1 MPGRVNR
8 PAKQGADIMTAEWER
23 ATIRTVIWRLLPLLL
38 LAYLAAYIDR
48 INIGFAGVALRKE
61 FGLSNTVFATGA
73 GLFFIGYFLFEVPSN
88 MLLARLGARRWIA
101 RIMVSWGLLSAA
113 MVFVHGT
120 YSFYLLRFLLG
131 FAEAG
136 FFPGV
141 IYYLMCWFPAE
152 YRGRMMALFTAGI
165 PLSTVIGSPI
175 SGQLLK
181 MSGIGGLPGWQ
192 WMFLLEGLP
201 AVAIGILVLFAL
213 PDRPRDAKFLSPE
226 QKQWLE
232 TKLAAEPGHYVAPH
246 LLSTLKSFCDPRVV
260 VLCLVYFANISA
272 NLSLAFF
279 LPQIIASTG
288 ASITLTSWLN
298 AIPSAVGVLGL
309 IVIGW
314 LSDRTS
320 NHYAL
325 LLVTLLITAC
335 GFLAAAQFG
344 AGGAS
349 AIGLAA
355 LAFASIG
362 IHGLKAPFWPLAP
375 IVLAGSAAAGGIAW
389 INSVGNL
396 GGFVGPFI
404 LGWLTDTF
412 KTYTAGMYALAGI
425 QVVVALLAAWVLR
438 PQAGTKR
445 A

>member
-1 MPGRVNR
+1 
-8 PAKQGADIMTAEWER
+8 MTAEWER

-48 INIGFAGVALRKE
+48 INIGFAGMALKKE
-61 FGLSNTVFATGA
+61 FGFSNTVFATGA

-88 MLLARLGARRWIA
+88 MLLAKLGARRWIA

-113 MVFVHGT
+113 MIFVQGA

-141 IYYLMCWFPAE
+141 IYYLMCWFPTD
-152 YRGRMMALFTAGI
+152 YRARIMALFTAGI
-165 PLSTVIGSPI
+165 PLSTVIGAPI
-175 SGQLLK
+175 SSQLLK

-201 AVAIGILVLFAL
+201 AVVIGIWVLFAL
-213 PDRPRDAKFLSPE
+213 PDYPRDAKFLSAD
-226 QKQWLE
+226 QKRWLE

-246 LLSTLKSFCDPRVV
+246 LLSTLRSFCDVRVV

-288 ASITLTSWLN
+288 ASLTLTGWLT

-309 IVIGW
+309 VAIGW

-320 NHYAL
+320 NHY
-325 LLVTLLITAC
+325 
-335 GFLAAAQFG
+335 GFLVAAQFG

-349 AIGLAA
+349 AIGIGAF
-355 LAFASIG
+355 AFASIG

-375 IVLAGSAAAGGIAW
+375 MVLAGSAAAGGIAW

-412 KTYTAGMYALAGI
+412 GTYKAGIYALAAV

>member
-1 MPGRVNR
+1 
-8 PAKQGADIMTAEWER
+8 
-23 ATIRTVIWRLLPLLL
+23 
-38 LAYLAAYIDR
+38 
-48 INIGFAGVALRKE
+48 
-61 FGLSNTVFATGA
+61 
-73 GLFFIGYFLFEVPSN
+73 
-88 MLLARLGARRWIA
+88 
-101 RIMVSWGLLSAA
+101 
-113 MVFVHGT
+113 
-120 YSFYLLRFLLG
+120 
-131 FAEAG
+131 
-136 FFPGV
+136 
-141 IYYLMCWFPAE
+141 
-152 YRGRMMALFTAGI
+152 
-165 PLSTVIGSPI
+165 
-175 SGQLLK
+175 

-213 PDRPRDAKFLSPE
+213 PDYPRDAKFLSAD

-246 LLSTLKSFCDPRVV
+246 LLSTLKSFCDVRVI

-298 AIPSAVGVLGL
+298 AIPSAVGVIGL
-309 IVIGW
+309 VAIGW

-325 LLVTLLITAC
+325 LLAALLITAL
-335 GFLAAAQFG
+335 GFLVDAQFG

-349 AIGLAA
+349 TIGIVAF
-355 LAFASIG
+355 AFASIG

-375 IVLAGSAAAGGIAW
+375 MVLAGSAAAGGIAW

-412 KTYTAGMYALAGI
+412 GTYKAGIYALAAV

-438 PQAGTKR
+438 PQAGIKR

>member
-1 MPGRVNR
+1 M
-8 PAKQGADIMTAEWER
+8 KTELER
-23 ATIRTVIWRLLPLLL
+23 ATIRIVIWRLIPLLL
-38 LAYLAAYIDR
+38 LAYLAAYVDR
-48 INIGFAGVALRKE
+48 INIGFAGMALKKE
-61 FGLSNTVFATGA
+61 FGFSNTVFAAGA

-113 MVFVHGT
+113 MIFVRGA

-141 IYYLMCWFPAE
+141 IYYLVCWFPAE
-152 YRGRMMALFTAGI
+152 YRARMMALFTAGI
-165 PLSTVIGSPI
+165 PLSTVIGAPI
-175 SGQLLK
+175 SSQLLK
-181 MSGIGGLPGWQ
+181 MSGVAGLPGWQ

-201 AVAIGILVLFAL
+201 AVAIGLLVLFAL
-213 PDRPRDAKFLSPE
+213 PDYPRDAKFLSLD

-232 TKLAAEPGHYVAPH
+232 TKLAAEPGHYVPPQ
-246 LLSTLKSFCDPRVV
+246 LLSTVTSFYDMRVI
-260 VLCLVYFANISA
+260 VLCLIYFANISA

-288 ASITLTSWLN
+288 ASLTLTGWLT
-298 AIPSAVGVLGL
+298 AIPSAVGTLGL
-309 IVIGW
+309 VVIGW
-314 LSDRTS
+314 LSDRYS

-325 LLVTLLITAC
+325 LLASLLIIAF
-335 GFLAAAQFG
+335 GLLAAAMFG

-349 AIGLAA
+349 AIGIAA

-362 IHGLKAPFWPLAP
+362 IHGMKAPFWSLTP
-375 IVLAGSAAAGGIAW
+375 IILAGSAAAGGIAW

-404 LGWLTDTF
+404 LGWLTDLF
-412 KTYTAGMYALAGI
+412 GTYKAGIYALAGL
-425 QVVVALLAAWVLR
+425 QAVVALLAAWILR
-438 PQAGTKR
+438 PGAGKMK

>member
-1 MPGRVNR
+1 
-8 PAKQGADIMTAEWER
+8 MTAEWER
-23 ATIRTVIWRLLPLLL
+23 ATIRTVIWRLIPLLL

-48 INIGFAGVALRKE
+48 INIGFAGVALKKE
-61 FGLSNTVFATGA
+61 FGFSNTVFAAGA

-88 MLLARLGARRWIA
+88 MLLARVGARRWIA

-113 MVFVHGT
+113 MIFVQGT
-120 YSFYLLRFLLG
+120 YSFYFLRFLLG

-141 IYYLMCWFPAE
+141 IYYLVCWFPAD
-152 YRGRMMALFTAGI
+152 YRARMMALFTAGI

-175 SGQLLK
+175 SAQLLK

-213 PDRPRDAKFLSPE
+213 PDAPRDAKFLSPE

-232 TKLAAEPGHYVAPH
+232 KKLAAEPGHYVAPH
-246 LLSTLKSFCDPRVV
+246 LLSTLKSFYDVRVI
-260 VLCLVYFANISA
+260 VLCLIYFANISA

-288 ASITLTSWLN
+288 ASLTMTGWLT

-309 IVIGW
+309 VVIGW
-314 LSDRTS
+314 LSDRTA

-325 LLVTLLITAC
+325 LVTSLLIIAA
-335 GFLAAAQFG
+335 GLFAAAQFG

-349 AIGLAA
+349 AIGIGA

-362 IHGLKAPFWPLAP
+362 IHGLKAPFWSLTPA
-375 IVLAGSAAAGGIAW
+375 VLAGSAAAGGIAW

-404 LGWLTDTF
+404 LGWLTDSF
-412 KTYTAGMYALAGI
+412 KTYTAGMYALAAI

-438 PQAGTKR
+438 PQTGTKR
-445 A
+445 V

>member
-1 MPGRVNR
+1 M
-8 PAKQGADIMTAEWER
+8 DSDLER
-23 ATIRTVIWRLLPLLL
+23 TTIRTVIWRLIPLLL

-48 INIGFAGVALRKE
+48 INIGFAGVALKKE
-61 FGLSNTVFATGA
+61 FGFSNTIFATGA

-113 MVFVHGT
+113 MIFVQGT
-120 YSFYLLRFLLG
+120 YSFYFLRFLLG

-141 IYYLMCWFPAE
+141 IYYLVCWFPAD
-152 YRGRMMALFTAGI
+152 YRARMMALFTAGI

-175 SGQLLK
+175 SSQLLK
-181 MSGIGGLPGWQ
+181 MSGMGGLPGWQ

-201 AVAIGILVLFAL
+201 AVAIGLLVLFAL
-213 PDRPRDAKFLSPE
+213 PDYPRDAKFLSSD

-232 TKLAAEPGHYVAPH
+232 SKLAAEPGHYVAPH
-246 LLSTLKSFCDPRVV
+246 LLGTLKSFYDPRVI
-260 VLCLVYFANISA
+260 VLCLIYFANISA
-272 NLSLAFF
+272 NLSVAFF

-288 ASITLTSWLN
+288 ASLTLTGWLT
-298 AIPSAVGVLGL
+298 AIPSFVGFLGL

-314 LSDRTS
+314 LSDRHA

-325 LLVTLLITAC
+325 LLVTLLITAF
-335 GFLAAAQFG
+335 GLLIAAQFG

-412 KTYTAGMYALAGI
+412 KTYTAGMYALAAL
-425 QVVVALLAAWVLR
+425 QVVVALLAAIILR
-438 PQAGTKR
+438 PQAGKTS